1 MCDINNY
8 QYYKQH
14 HICVNCGQEFAEKNH
29 ILCLQCMIKSRERAL
44 SYYNEH
50 KKEIREKKRI
60 KNKDR
65 YNKLKELEIC
75 TSCGKRHTKNNK
87 VYCDF
92 CASRKN
98 ERKRKKYLL
107 YVYETKNLAEIRI

>member
-65 YNKLKELEIC
+65 YNKLKELKITKYIVIFVHLKKMKEKEKNIC
-75 TSCGKRHTKNNK
+75 YMFMKQK
-87 VYCDF
+87 
-92 CASRKN
+92 
-98 ERKRKKYLL
+98 
-107 YVYETKNLAEIRI
+107 I